1 LKSQINP
8 ESIYDEYFKNQNLEK
23 AFQEIPFLKGIPSLI
38 ITQNLKRLAVLVHKC
53 LQNKEPVLLVG
64 ETGCGKTSL
73 C

>member
-1 LKSQINP
+1 MKCQINP

-23 AFQEIPFLKGIPSLI
+23 AFQEIPILKGIPSLI

>member
-1 LKSQINP
+1 MKCQINP

-23 AFQEIPFLKGIPSLI
+23 AFQEIPILKGIPSLI
-38 ITQNLKRLAVLVHKC
+38 ITQNLKRLAVLIHKC

>member
-1 LKSQINP
+1 LKCQINP

-23 AFQEIPFLKGIPSLI
+23 AFKEIPILKGIPSLI

>member
-1 LKSQINP
+1 LKCQINP

-23 AFQEIPFLKGIPSLI
+23 AFQEIPILKGIPSLI

>member
-1 LKSQINP
+1 MKCQINP

-23 AFQEIPFLKGIPSLI
+23 AFQEIPILKEIPSLI

>member
-1 LKSQINP
+1 MKCQINP

-23 AFQEIPFLKGIPSLI
+23 AFQELPILKGIPSLI